1 MSGRRTRVLFLSHAY
16 MVGGAEEMVLNLV
29 RHLPER
35 FEPAVVCIH
44 EAGPIGEE
52 IARTG
57 VPFKVLGLRP
67 GLLRPFDV
75 LRLRDFLVECEPAI
89 VHTFLLTG
97 SLYGRFAAMMAHV
110 PVIVGT
116 EVNIYQNKKSSHARL
131 ERWLMRRTDAVVA
144 SAASVR
150 EFYIDQV
157 KADPAKVEVIY
168 NAVDWSQLQTTMS
181 REEFRASVGVP
192 AEVTVAGIIA
202 RLTEQK
208 AHQVLFD
215 AIAHDPG
222 LTKLHLLVV
231 GDGELRSQLTA
242 KAQTLGIQDRVHF
255 LGARRD
261 LGNILASIDLFAMPS
276 YWEGLPLSMVLAMGA
291 GLPVVASRVAGI
303 PEVVT
308 DGVSGL
314 LVAPGDV
321 ADLAAALN
329 RIVHDDTLRVLLG
342 QEARAFVRPRFGV
355 DGYVKSVSALYD
367 RLLAEKGLAPVLSG
381 VEGTALSG
389 VEK

>member
-1 MSGRRTRVLFLSHAY
+1 MSGGRTRVLFLSHAY

-57 VPFKVLGLRP
+57 VPFKVLGLKP
-67 GLLRPFDV
+67 GLLRPFDI
-75 LRLRDFLVECEPAI
+75 LRLRDFLVECEPTI

-97 SLYGRFAAMMAHV
+97 SLYGRFAAMMAQV

-116 EVNIYQNKKSSHARL
+116 EVNIYQNKKPAHARL
-131 ERWLMRRTDAVVA
+131 EQWLMRRTDAVVA

-157 KADPAKVEVIY
+157 KADPSNVEVIY
-168 NAVDWSQLQTTMS
+168 NAVDWAQLQTTVS
-181 REEFRASVGVP
+181 REEFRTSVGVP
-192 AEVTVAGIIA
+192 QDVPLAGIIA

-215 AIAHDPG
+215 AIAHDAG
-222 LTKLHLLVV
+222 LAKLHLLVV
-231 GDGELRSQLTA
+231 GDGELRAQLTA
-242 KAQTLGIQDRVHF
+242 RAETLNIQGRVHF

-303 PEVVT
+303 PEVVK

-314 LVAPGDV
+314 LVTPGD
-321 ADLAAALN
+321 AAELAVALN

-342 QEARAFVRPRFGV
+342 QEARTFVRPRFGV
-355 DGYVKSVSALYD
+355 DGYVASVSALYD
-367 RLLAEKGLAPVLSG
+367 RLLAEKGLAPVPSG
-381 VEGTALSG
+381 VEG
-389 VEK
+389 